1 MDRQLKSITME
12 FNLTV
17 TESTT
22 PLNGSGGMNFSLYT
36 NSVMGGME
44 GGGGAGGLPTEI
56 NHKACVL
63 YKFVVYT
70 VFLGC
75 LCILGVIGNLVAYVV
90 FWKDTIKTSTTFLFQ
105 GLSMIDTVLL
115 LTAFPIYVIQPLVEY
130 MDVLQ
135 SFQYI
140 QPYILVYILPCT
152 FTAQTATIWVTVLV
166 GFNRYVAVCK
176 PYQASRLCNI
186 SMARKYLLIVLCLSF
201 LYNIPRF
208 AASKINYELGP
219 NNETIAIPSYTEMG
233 KNPLYLIIYNNILY
247 LIFLLILPL
256 LTLTILNV
264 RLINALKEIKRRRME
279 MQSLRQQQDN
289 NVTFV
294 LIIVVLVFTVCQLP
308 ALVNQLLWNILSD
321 GHRICGGFQYYF
333 SCLSNLLV
341 IINSAINFLIYF
353 LFNKRFRTVF
363 LETVCKG
370 KLGPYDKKPGR
381 NGNLKGLETTQTL
394 L

>member
-1 MDRQLKSITME
+1 MANNSSFDINSTFPTNSSSEIAIKTE
-12 FNLTV
+12 V
-17 TESTT
+17 TEDAC
-22 PLNGSGGMNFSLYT
+22 FLY
-36 NSVMGGME
+36 S
-44 GGGGAGGLPTEI
+44 
-56 NHKACVL
+56 
-63 YKFVVYT
+63 FVVYT
-70 VFLGC
+70 V
-75 LCILGVIGNLVAYVV
+75 ILGSLCVLGIIGNLVAFVV

-115 LTAFPIYVIQPLVEY
+115 VTAFPIYFLQPLVQKE
-130 MDVLQ
+130 V
-135 SFQYI
+135 FEGFAAI

-152 FTAQTATIWVTVLV
+152 FTAQTATIWITVLV
-166 GFNRYVAVCK
+166 GFNRYIAVCK

-186 SMARKYLLIVLCLSF
+186 AMARKYLLVVLLLSF

-208 AASKINYELGP
+208 AAAK
-219 NNETIAIPSYTEMG
+219 
-233 KNPLYLIIYNNILY
+233 IIYRLDEYNNSRAYPELTAMGDNKWYHIIYGNIFY
-247 LIFLLILPL
+247 LIFLLTLPL

-264 RLINALKEIKRRRME
+264 MLINTLKEIKRKRME

-294 LIIVVLVFTVCQLP
+294 LIIVVLVFMICQLP
-308 ALVNQLLWNILSD
+308 ALINQLLWNILAD
-321 GHRICGGFQYYF
+321 EHRQCGGFQYYF
-333 SCLSNLLV
+333 SRLCNLLV

-370 KLGPYDKKPGR
+370 KLGPYDKKSGR
-381 NGNLKGLETTQTL
+381 NGHMKTPLETTQTL